1 MQITLILV
9 NVMKTQS
16 TALQNIKRMFLL
28 IKTPL
33 RLWGIID
40 IMALNRKDKNVTIQA
55 SCHVT
60 DCSPLLSLHKMRAH
74 NKSESHNY

>member
-1 MQITLILV
+1 MQITPILV

-16 TALQNIKRMFLL
+16 TAVQNIKRMFLL

-33 RLWGIID
+33 RLWDIID

-60 DCSPLLSLHKMRAH
+60 DCGPLLFLHTMWAH
-74 NKSESHNY
+74 NKRESHSY